1 MYLSAKLVIF
11 SRRFLSEISKRRNIA
26 TTLFSMNM
34 WTLYFCSRQRAGR
47 GWDHHWWVSKK
58 VLGHPETPQVQ
69 TSLVVET
76 RSQWCS
82 FDESLN
88 FLWGLIDIY
97 WILSIFAWTEVEKPK
112 IQKTWSDEQY
122 DADKLYGYEFGS
134 VQSIAS

>member
-34 WTLYFCSRQRAGR
+34 WTLNFCSRQRAGR

-69 TSLVVET
+69 TSLLVKT

-97 WILSIFAWTEVEKPK
+97 WILSIFAWTELKWK
-112 IQKTWSDEQY
+112 NQKYKRHGLMSNMMQINYMAMNLDQF
-122 DADKLYGYEFGS
+122 K
-134 VQSIAS
+134 V